1 MARLGI
7 ETAPEDF
14 LTSADAAIR
23 YLRGLPEEETWYVC
37 GTTSLKGQLRAS
49 GVRVAEGREEAT
61 GVLLGYDTELTYEKL
76 EDCCILLGRD
86 VPYVATHP
94 DLVCPTWFGSAPDC
108 GSVMEMLRTCTG
120 RSPHVIG
127 KPKPDMALM
136 AMEKFGFTPA
146 ETCLMGDRVYTDIA
160 CGVNAGIDTIFV
172 LSGEGTPS
180 DIEKY
185 GVEPTWVYPDVAAVL
200 SDLKKEHGI

>member
-1 MARLGI
+1 MQPKRLALRKI
-7 ETAPEDF
+7 EINHRKHR
-14 LTSADAAIR
+14 IR
-23 YLRGLPEEETWYVC
+23 HVTQ
-37 GTTSLKGQLRAS
+37 SLKSQLA
-49 GVRVAEGREEAT
+49 GVGLLLSDSAEEGADV
-61 GVLLGYDTELTYEKL
+61 VLLGYDTELTYRKL
-76 EDCCILLGRD
+76 EDCCILLNRGAD
-86 VPYVATHP
+86 YVATHP

-127 KPKPDMALM
+127 KPRPDMALM